1 MAGYSEVAPKN
12 ATHESNSFF
21 NQCAESNLQT
31 LSHKYN
37 SNLTRALVPVPKQTR

>member
-21 NQCAESNLQT
+21 NQCAET
-31 LSHKYN
+31 IIHE
-37 SNLTRALVPVPKQTR
+37 PKQERYTWM